1 MQVEAEL
8 IKRSLPDVVDKSPLI
23 AELHQWKQLFSPK
36 LFDRTMIGIMMMFFQ
51 RAYLPVFFMLSYVDT
66 FCATNV
72 EWSGINALLYYG
84 PTLMRSLGIRGD
96 TVSLLT
102 SGGIG
107 VVQFLAVFPAI
118 LLIDKLGKL
127 YTLVIHSAS
136 LTDLKEGRLF

>member
-1 MQVEAEL
+1 MSSIFATAVEE
-8 IKRSLPDVVDKSPLI
+8 ISSSNSIDYSQEDFIEDEPSYSLWVRLFPCLAIADPLI
-23 AELHQWKQLFSPK
+23 
-36 LFDRTMIGIMMMFFQ
+36 
-51 RAYLPVFFMLSYVDT
+51 
-66 FCATNV
+66 

>member
-8 IKRSLPDVVDKSPLI
+8 IKRSLPDVVDKSPLM

-51 RAYLPVFFMLSYVDT
+51 RAYLPVFFTLSYVDS

-84 PTLMRSLGIRGD
+84 PTLVHEIGLQGD
-96 TVSLLT
+96 TVTLVVA
-102 SGGIG
+102 GGIG
-107 VVQFLAVFPAI
+107 IVQFLAVLPAI
-118 LLIDKLGKL
+118 LYIDRLGW
-127 YTLVIHSAS
+127 YSS
-136 LTDLKEGRLF
+136 LRNYLC